1 MKTRKV
7 APFAILL
14 ILASLLSSGCTAK
27 QSGAQVQSLATTG
40 DSLIVIDA
48 SGNALPI
55 VFRFSRQVSSVKYYQ
70 SDGKEQTKQ
79 EISSS
84 LEAQGMTAEEVN
96 GIWGTS
102 IADLFNLFTHTQL
115 YERSSR
121 GAASN
126 AALLYDMWQC
136 LTNGPS
142 EIRED
147 PGAILE
153 GLVPNETMRPVV
165 FDFLEQRKHASLGY

>member
-1 MKTRKV
+1 MKSKKI

-14 ILASLLSSGCTAK
+14 ILASLLSTGYTAK
-27 QSGAQVQSLATTG
+27 QSGAQVQPQTAAQT
-40 DSLIVIDA
+40 SLIVIDS

-55 VFRFSRQVSSVKYYQ
+55 VFSFSREVNGVKYYL
-70 SDGKEQTKQ
+70 SDGRELTKE
-79 EISSS
+79 EILSS
-84 LEAQGMTAEEVN
+84 LEAQGMTVAEVSE
-96 GIWGTS
+96 IWDTS
-102 IADLFNLFTHTQL
+102 IADLFDLFTPAQL

-121 GAASN
+121 GAAKN

-147 PGAILE
+147 PRAILE
-153 GLVPNETMRPVV
+153 GLVPNEAMRPVV